1 MPFLN
6 QTVMEQRLELV
17 VLGSKEGANV
27 SQLCKR
33 YGISRKVFYKW
44 LKRYKQRGEAG
55 LIDLDRRPKV
65 SPRQIDIAVEERV
78 IELRKLNPEWG
89 ARKLR
94 ILLEREQIAPL
105 PSTSTIGVVLHRNG
119 LIKPE
124 KSLQHAPLQ
133 RFEYEQPNELW
144 QMDFKGHFKLLD
156 NATCYP
162 LTITDDHSRFNLC
175 LSACVNQQSLTVK
188 EMLIN
193 VFRKYGM
200 PDMIL
205 TDNGSPWG
213 IAGNAAT
220 DGEVTLSALEIWL
233 LKLSIK
239 VIHGRAYHPQ
249 TQGKEERFHRTLK
262 TELLQYEQF
271 RNINHCQSR
280 FDKWRDKYNLE
291 RPHQAIGLKTPAQ
304 LYKHSLR
311 SFPETLPT
319 VEYLPNDILR
329 RVDHRACIR
338 FKGSVFKIGKGLI
351 DQTVAVRE
359 TPTENLFEVYFCNRK
374 IKNII
379 TSK

>member
-1 MPFLN
+1 MPFSN
-6 QTVMEQRLELV
+6 QTVMEQRLEV
-17 VLGSKEGANV
+17 VLLGSQKGANV

-44 LKRYKQRGEAG
+44 LNRYKQQGESG
-55 LIDLDRRPKV
+55 LEDLTRRPKV
-65 SPRQIDIAVEERV
+65 SPGQINSTVEERV
-78 IELRKLNPEWG
+78 VELRQKNPEWG

-94 ILLEREQIAPL
+94 VLLDREQTKPL
-105 PSTSTIGVVLHRNG
+105 PSNSTIGAILQRNG

-124 KSLQHAPLQ
+124 TTVQHAPLK
-133 RFEYEQPNELW
+133 RFEYQQPNELW

-156 NATCYP
+156 KVTCYP

-175 LSACVNQQSLTVK
+175 LTACSNQQSLTVK
-188 EMLIN
+188 QMLTS

-213 IAGNAAT
+213 IAGNAAS

-233 LKLSIK
+233 LQLSVK

-271 RNINHCQSR
+271 RNISHCQSR

-311 SFPETLPT
+311 SFPEILPSI
-319 VEYLPNDILR
+319 EYLPNDILK
-329 RVDHRACIR
+329 RVDNRACIR
-338 FKGSVFKIGKGLI
+338 FKGSAFKIGKGLI
-351 DQTVAVRE
+351 NQTIAIRE
-359 TPTENLFEVYFCNRK
+359 TATENLFEVYFCNRK
-374 IKNII
+374 IKNIL
-379 TSK
+379 TLE

>member
-1 MPFLN
+1 
-6 QTVMEQRLELV
+6 MEQRLEMML
-17 VLGSKEGANV
+17 LGNSEGANV

-33 YGISRKVFYKW
+33 YGVSRKVFYKW
-44 LKRYKQRGEAG
+44 QKRYKQFGEAG
-55 LIDLDRRPKV
+55 LFDLDRRPKTSPGQINV
-65 SPRQIDIAVEERV
+65 SIEERV
-78 IELRKLNPEWG
+78 IELRRQNPEWG

-94 ILLEREQIAPL
+94 VLLEREQITPL
-105 PSTSTIGVVLHRNG
+105 PSASTIGTILQRNG

-124 KSLQHAPLQ
+124 MSIQHKPLQ
-133 RFEYEQPNELW
+133 RFEYKHPNELW

-156 NATCYP
+156 NAMCYP

-175 LSACVNQQSLTVK
+175 LAACGNQQSLTVK
-188 EMLIN
+188 QMLIS
-193 VFRKYGM
+193 VFRKYGL

-213 IAGNAAT
+213 IAGNACA

-233 LKLSIK
+233 LRLSVK

-271 RNINHCQSR
+271 KNITHCQTR
-280 FDKWRDKYNLE
+280 FDKWRNKYNME

-304 LYKHSLR
+304 IYSPAIR
-311 SFPETLPT
+311 SFPEVLPA
-319 VEYLPNDILR
+319 VEYPITDVLK
-329 RVDHRACIR
+329 RVDHRACVN
-338 FKGSVFKIGKGLI
+338 FKGVVYKIGKGLI
-351 DQTVAVRE
+351 DQTIAIRQ
-359 TPTENLFEVYFCNRK
+359 TPIEHVFEVYFCNRK

-379 TSK
+379 TLK

>member
-1 MPFLN
+1 
-6 QTVMEQRLELV
+6 MEQRLELV
-17 VLGSKEGANV
+17 LLGEKANV

-44 LKRYKQRGEAG
+44 QKRYRQHGEAG
-55 LIDLDRRPKV
+55 LVDQDRRPKR
-65 SPRQIDIAVEERV
+65 SPGQITGSVEERV
-78 IELRKLNPEWG
+78 VELRRQNPEWG

-94 ILLEREQIAPL
+94 VLLEREQIAPL
-105 PSTSTIGVVLHRNG
+105 PSVSTIGAILQRNG
-119 LIKPE
+119 LIKAE
-124 KSLQHAPLQ
+124 ISLQHKPMQ
-133 RFEYEQPNELW
+133 RFEYKHPNELW

-175 LSACVNQQSLTVK
+175 LAACGNQQSLTVK
-188 EMLIN
+188 QMLTN
-193 VFRKYGM
+193 VFRKYGI

-213 IAGNAAT
+213 IAGNACA

-233 LKLSIK
+233 LQLSVK

-271 RNINHCQSR
+271 KNVSHCQSR

-291 RPHQAIGLKTPAQ
+291 RPHEAIGLKTPVE
-304 LYKHSLR
+304 LYSPSMR
-311 SFPETLPT
+311 SFPEILPAI
-319 VEYLPNDILR
+319 EYPHTDILK
-329 RVDHRACIR
+329 RVDRRACIR
-338 FKGSVFKIGKGLI
+338 FKGADYKIGKGLI
-351 DQTVAVRE
+351 DQTIAIRQ
-359 TPTENLFEVYFCNRK
+359 TDKENVFEVYFCNRK

-379 TSK
+379 TFK